1 MAPSTSPSVPT
12 VELENP
18 GPSTETTDPV
28 LSQVLK
34 KLPKIRSRWPEE
46 VRLTKVSRFNILD
59 GSNVIGVVQ
68 FNAGTKIR
76 LLEIKPQHAVVKIA
90 TGESPLPV
98 LNTDIIEQL
107 GGAQKILAFPDDPPV
122 ETKSSGE
129 KSARIIPL

>member
-1 MAPSTSPSVPT
+1 MA
-12 VELENP
+12 
-18 GPSTETTDPV
+18 
-28 LSQVLK
+28 
-34 KLPKIRSRWPEE
+34 EE